1 MSFTNT
7 YENHVMQYVFTSGS
21 VTRPTAWYIGLFT
34 SDPTDTGSAGTE
46 VSTGTGYAR
55 TSVTFSVTGDTAT
68 NTAAVEF
75 PAASGGN
82 WGTISHIGVMT
93 ASSGGDMIV
102 HSALTTAKAINDGDV
117 FRIPTGDLDITA
129 A

>member
-46 VSTGTGYAR
+46 VSGSGYAR

-82 WGTISHIGVMT
+82 WGTITHIGVMT

-117 FRIPTGDLDITA
+117 FRIPTGDLDITLD
-129 A
+129 

>member
-7 YENHVMQYVFTSGS
+7 YETHVMKYVLTADS

-34 SDPTDTGSAGTE
+34 SDPTDTGAAGTE
-46 VSTGTGYAR
+46 VSGNGYAR
-55 TSVTFSVTGDTAT
+55 TAVSFTVTGDTAS
-68 NTAAVEF
+68 NSAAVEF

-93 ASSGGDMIV
+93 ASSAGDMII

-117 FRIPTGDLDITA
+117 FRIPTGDLDITLD
-129 A
+129 

>member
-46 VSTGTGYAR
+46 VSGSGYAR
-55 TSVTFSVTGDTAT
+55 TAVTFSVTGDTAT

-82 WGTISHIGVMT
+82 WGTITHIGVMT
-93 ASSGGDMIV
+93 ASSAGDMIV
-102 HSALTTAKAINDGDV
+102 HSALTTSKAINDGDV
-117 FRIPTGDLDITA
+117 FRIPTGDLDITLD
-129 A
+129 

>member
-7 YENHVMQYVFTSGS
+7 YENHVMDYVFTADS

-34 SDPTDTGSAGTE
+34 ADPTDAGTQTSE
-46 VSTGTGYAR
+46 VSGNGYAR
-55 TSVTFSVTGDTAT
+55 TSVTFSVTADTAT
-68 NTAAVEF
+68 NSAAVEF

-82 WGTISHIGVMT
+82 WGTITHIGVLT
-93 ASSGGDMIV
+93 ASSAGDMIV

-117 FRIPTGDLDITA
+117 FRIPTGDLDITLD
-129 A
+129 